1 MLKGRNT
8 PALCVNLEDYE
19 AKLEQ
24 LNNLVKKMSVI
35 NWTAENAIQFCKDQ
49 GMQIE
54 DSMMSR
60 LASLQTV
67 LGELSAFDYSSV
79 KKVILVCE
87 KQIAELKREKFVEYN
102 LAYQNY
108 INNILAAKNKQLD
121 VFFSISVDT
130 QSAGTYLKNIT
141 TQLAQMVK
149 SLDPAVN
156 DLFEHFKYGN
166 KNYVVF
172 GKNGAGKTTLLRQV
186 SENVFKNAV
195 VLPADRTV
203 MQASGPYVTLKAD
216 CSLNKMLEDKTSLM
230 YLTREINNKTLDS
243 YEKGVN
249 QDSAPRTRFYKI
261 FSSLGLDRSIIV
273 VKDSLFLKGDQIAQ
287 YSIDD
292 ASDGEKS
299 IAYLIMAVL
308 LAPEDSFIFIDEPER
323 HLNGALMRNLFDK
336 LETERPDLRFVYLT
350 HNIDFVESRK
360 NVALVY
366 LEKSEEYKKW
376 KFKKIEDYSDISLD
390 VILGIEGTK
399 KDIIFCEGI
408 RSSIDCKVLECL
420 FPEYEIQ
427 PVSSCE
433 QVKLNT
439 KGINGKEPL
448 FRRKAFGLVDN
459 DYMQT
464 AEIDSLRKDNIFVIG
479 YNEWENFIIRSE
491 ILEYIN
497 SSHLNKDLSQVKTK
511 VIEHI
516 KKAGKTAILS
526 DFITKRY
533 TKMLYATKLSYSKKL
548 GEQIDAVNNK
558 NKSDLIDEIE
568 KLSDKIDSLT
578 DYDELVSIVP
588 AKMLLN
594 MVAQGIGLSSDD
606 DYVDLL
612 VKHLKQDRNFNESV
626 KTTLGIEL
634 KNLP

>member
-1 MLKGRNT
+1 MLKGKIT
-8 PALCVNLEDYE
+8 PAVCVNLEDYE

-49 GMQIE
+49 GVQIE

-60 LASLQTV
+60 LVSLQTV
-67 LGELSAFDYSSV
+67 LGELSTIDYNSI
-79 KKVILVCE
+79 KNAILVCE
-87 KQIAELKREKFVEYN
+87 KQIAELKCEKFDEYN

-121 VFFSISVDT
+121 AFFCVSVDT
-130 QSAGTYLKNIT
+130 QSAGTYLKNT
-141 TQLAQMVK
+141 ATQLAQMVK

-166 KNYVVF
+166 KNYAVF
-172 GKNGAGKTTLLRQV
+172 GKNGAGKTTLLKQI
-186 SENVFKNAV
+186 SENMFKNAIV
-195 VLPADRTV
+195 VPANRTA
-203 MQASGPYVTLKAD
+203 MQSSGTYVSLNT
-216 CSLNKMLEDKTSLM
+216 SYTLNKMLGDSTSLM
-230 YLTREINNKTLDS
+230 YLTRELNNQTLDS
-243 YEKGVN
+243 YENGTNKNNVL
-249 QDSAPRTRFYKI
+249 RTRFYDI
-261 FSSLGLDRSIIV
+261 FSSLGLDRDIV
-273 VKDSLFLKGDQIAQ
+273 AVKESLYLKGNQINQ
-287 YSIDD
+287 YSMDN

-376 KFKKIEDYSDISLD
+376 KFKKIEEYSDISLD

-399 KDIIFCEGI
+399 KDIIFCEGT

-464 AEIDSLRKDNIFVIG
+464 AEIDSLRKDNIFSIG
-479 YNEWENFIIRSE
+479 YN
-491 ILEYIN
+491 
-497 SSHLNKDLSQVKTK
+497 
-511 VIEHI
+511 
-516 KKAGKTAILS
+516 
-526 DFITKRY
+526 
-533 TKMLYATKLSYSKKL
+533 
-548 GEQIDAVNNK
+548 
-558 NKSDLIDEIE
+558 
-568 KLSDKIDSLT
+568 
-578 DYDELVSIVP
+578 
-588 AKMLLN
+588 
-594 MVAQGIGLSSDD
+594 
-606 DYVDLL
+606 
-612 VKHLKQDRNFNESV
+612 
-626 KTTLGIEL
+626 
-634 KNLP
+634 